1 MIILS
6 KAIEKSHEGS
16 IRLTCDKEDDIYLCY
31 NIISLNDIIT
41 MLTSRNVVHES
52 NTGKTEKSKRQ
63 VKALELFNQ
72 TLEEDENKACYG
84 NKEVEYAVSLKSV
97 QTLLITDTLF
107 RAPDP
112 KLRNQYRNL
121 RNSVIAN
128 GGEVLEFSS
137 KHNSGAQLDQ
147 YTGIAA
153 ILRFP
158 IYDTDIFSNETEKNT
173 KTITNVDTVST
184 LPIARYEYDE
194 FDEFDELDDVYK

>member
-1 MIILS
+1 MRSKIMTCHTSCGYKSAVDEILLDP
-6 KAIEKSHEGS
+6 I
-16 IRLTCDKEDDIYLCY
+16 LQ
-31 NIISLNDIIT
+31 N
-41 MLTSRNVVHES
+41 
-52 NTGKTEKSKRQ
+52 Q
-63 VKALELFNQ
+63 VSGLKVFNQIKALELFNQ
-72 TLEEDENKACYG
+72 TLEEDENKVCYG
-84 NKEVEYAVSLKSV
+84 NKEVDYAVSLKAV

-112 KLRNQYRNL
+112 KLRNQYKNL
-121 RNSVIAN
+121 RDAVIAN

-158 IYDTDIFSNETEKNT
+158 IYDTDIFSNETESNT
-173 KTITNVDTVST
+173 KTVNKVVDVVST
-184 LPIARYEYDE
+184 LPIASYEYDE